1 MGKEFTSFR
10 KISREK
16 IEKARERLDMS
27 KRGSDKD
34 YYSNLFEEYKNFA
47 ILKIRSLCSKDRQ

>member
-1 MGKEFTSFR
+1 
-10 KISREK
+10 
-16 IEKARERLDMS
+16 MS